1 MGMRVQDLGATGIML
16 VSKFARR
23 ANTKH
28 GVKILLHKPHV
39 LNILAAYAAKS
50 DDQELMQI
58 FQNIE
63 SEVRKYLKQELPNSY
78 NTIPLSYNNRQIAP
92 STLQAN

>member
-1 MGMRVQDLGATGIML
+1 MGMRVQDLGATGIMH

-50 DDQELMQI
+50 DDQEL
-58 FQNIE
+58 
-63 SEVRKYLKQELPNSY
+63 PNSY